1 MVSAVTIDGLDQMK
15 QREHFFNDVKY
26 ATISLNKDIRLIN
39 EKFHSEIFQLGIATI
54 KQRLQEEYS
63 EFVKPT
69 YGFLRL
75 HEFSF
80 DSTQVNQFLQQTKEL
95 YEQCEKQLGTIV
107 EICHKLDGFGLK
119 KHWNYQMLVE
129 LTVLFDSI
137 SKDVVPTRYWFDPN
151 KYDFMQELMNET
163 QTKVEEYQTAYK
175 HLTQTWSVKALEP
188 DNVSALDYYMERREF
203 GMKLFDLNFHKA
215 KKMLKDLFVDEY
227 RSFQDSEIEQL
238 NTNVYCIKRNEY
250 WLSKNQTRIRQFLG
264 NAYQE
269 TETDFNLLRT
279 QYAII
284 NRIGNEFVEADTVK
298 QLTTVMMENESYQT
312 LMGLVAIVHQALG
325 DIPYEQLLEQM
336 PCDKSEVMG
345 EDIIYVAQILQS
357 FFTTLTHLQT
367 DYQHFLEYRSV
378 TLSGETF
385 QLEDL
390 RKNLYC
396 LERIAQKREW
406 LKKNQLKI
414 KELFR
419 NEEPTM
425 EMDWNAL
432 KDKLFH
438 TDVKDCF
445 QVYEMVDKNS
455 FLEANGGQLDTRSIL
470 RYVLSMESPI
480 KEEILY
486 KRITSILEYAR
497 MTPKLKQEITGYL
510 EHELQDEFYLEDG
523 FFYEVGDDA
532 LMLRISGSEEDKRD
546 ISLIA
551 PRELK
556 AGILKLVEI
565 HYEMTLDEI
574 GKGISGLLGYPRRS
588 KKLNDTIEQAVR
600 ELSRNDKIRRYSG
613 GFRIHTIEIN

>member
-1 MVSAVTIDGLDQMK
+1 MVSAVTIDGLDQIK

-39 EKFHSEIFQLGIATI
+39 EKFHSEIFQLRIATI
-54 KQRLQEEYS
+54 KQRLQEEYC

-75 HEFSF
+75 QEFPF
-80 DSTQVNQFLQQTKEL
+80 DSTQVNQFLQQTKEF
-95 YEQCEKQLGTIV
+95 YEQCEKQLGVIAEV
-107 EICHKLDGFGLK
+107 CQKLDGFGLK

-137 SKDVVPTRYWFDPN
+137 NKDVIPTRYWFDQS
-151 KYDFMQELMNET
+151 KYDFIQELMNET

-175 HLTQTWSVKALEP
+175 QLTQTWSVKVLEP
-188 DNVSALDYYMERREF
+188 ENVAALDYYMERRES

-250 WLSKNQTRIRQFLG
+250 WISKNQTRIRQFLG

-269 TETDFNLLRT
+269 TETDFSLLRT

-284 NRIGNEFVEADTVK
+284 NRLGSEFVEVDTAK
-298 QLTTVMMENESYQT
+298 QFTTVMMEEERFQT
-312 LMGLVAIVHQALG
+312 LMNLVATVQQALEG
-325 DIPYEQLLEQM
+325 LPYEQLLEQM

-345 EDIIYVAQILQS
+345 DDIIYVAQILQG
-357 FFTTLTHLQT
+357 FFTTLTHLQS
-367 DYQHFLEYRSV
+367 DYQHFIEYQHV

-396 LERIAQKREW
+396 LERITQKKEW

-425 EMDWNAL
+425 ETDWNAL

-445 QVYEMVDKNS
+445 QVYEIVDKS
-455 FLEANGGQLDTRSIL
+455 SYVEANGGQLDTLSIL
-470 RYVLSMESPI
+470 RYILSMESPI

-497 MTPKLKQEITGYL
+497 MTPKLKQEIIGYL
-510 EHELQDEFYLEDG
+510 ENEMKEEFYLEDG
-523 FFYEVGDDA
+523 FFYEVGNDA
-532 LMLRISGSEEDKRD
+532 LMLRISGSEEEKRD

-551 PRELK
+551 PKELK

-565 HYEMTLDEI
+565 NYEMTLDEI

-600 ELSRNDKIRRYSG
+600 ELSRENAIRRYSG
-613 GFRIHTIEIN
+613 GFRIHTIEM